1 MIGPAPDASAVNG
14 PVRQLASLRSREQHQ
29 PGQHGERVQ
38 REARS
43 HHTVRGEMGLHA
55 SVYAPTWAGCFCR
68 GWAGEVV
75 ARRSARSSIISGN
88 SMARP

>member
-55 SVYAPTWAGCFCR
+55 SVYAPTWAGCFVAD
-68 GWAGEVV
+68 GPVV